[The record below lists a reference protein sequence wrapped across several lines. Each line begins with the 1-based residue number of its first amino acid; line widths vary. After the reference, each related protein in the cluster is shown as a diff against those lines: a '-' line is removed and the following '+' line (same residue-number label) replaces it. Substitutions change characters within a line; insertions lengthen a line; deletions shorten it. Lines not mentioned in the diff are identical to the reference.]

1 MFAKSENCCYI
12 HLYVTRNRDEFWH
25 EPRLAAPF
33 SLVVNELV
41 NEGINELVPIV
52 EDDVGSNGN
61 CPIQVDEVYVSDGD
75 LTSKGLSEGSSSD
88 SEYSPFDKYAEL
100 TNGDA
105 LSDFDES
112 VDIKSYEGSHTWI
125 RTTKN
130 SNANSTWISKKLESL
145 LIVDPYIN
153 YPAMSQ
159 VLLGKYGI
167 VPSNDMQLYR
177 AKRKMLETNNGI
189 HVVSYND
196 LPPWIV
202 SKNPQFKRIFVC
214 MNTMKKVFVRGCR
227 PWFGIDGC
235 HLKGP
240 FGGNLIFVIQ

>member
-1 MFAKSENCCYI
+1 M
-12 HLYVTRNRDEFWH
+12 
-25 EPRLAAPF
+25 AAPF

-112 VDIKSYEGSHTWI
+112 VD
-125 RTTKN
+125 
-130 SNANSTWISKKLESL
+130 
-145 LIVDPYIN
+145 
-153 YPAMSQ
+153 
-159 VLLGKYGI
+159 
-167 VPSNDMQLYR
+167 
-177 AKRKMLETNNGI
+177 
-189 HVVSYND
+189 
-196 LPPWIV
+196 
-202 SKNPQFKRIFVC
+202 
-214 MNTMKKVFVRGCR
+214 
-227 PWFGIDGC
+227 
-235 HLKGP
+235 
-240 FGGNLIFVIQ
+240 VIGA

>member
-12 HLYVTRNRDEFWH
+12 HLYVTINRDEFWH

-112 VDIKSYEGSHTWI
+112 VD
-125 RTTKN
+125 
-130 SNANSTWISKKLESL
+130 
-145 LIVDPYIN
+145 
-153 YPAMSQ
+153 
-159 VLLGKYGI
+159 
-167 VPSNDMQLYR
+167 
-177 AKRKMLETNNGI
+177 
-189 HVVSYND
+189 
-196 LPPWIV
+196 
-202 SKNPQFKRIFVC
+202 
-214 MNTMKKVFVRGCR
+214 
-227 PWFGIDGC
+227 
-235 HLKGP
+235 
-240 FGGNLIFVIQ
+240 VIGA